1 MSGLV
6 ILTEQ
11 SFTLVKSQYSS
22 VRIKIYTRVDLRM
35 RAYKRVKGVGLDVLE

>member
-6 ILTEQ
+6 ILTKQ
-11 SFTLVKSQYSS
+11 SFTLDKSQYSS
-22 VRIKIYTRVDLRM
+22 VTYMRVDLRM